1 MSYPEV
7 EPGSLDR
14 NWPKKGEEKKITI
27 LLMPLILVSF

>member
-14 NWPKKGEEKKITI
+14 NWPKKVEEKKITI
-27 LLMPLILVSF
+27 LFTPLVLVSF